1 MWHSGLVFP
10 NVWDLRSL
18 TYIPCTARQLH
29 NNCTTRESPV
39 LPSSLLP
46 PLFLFLPSIHSGT
59 RTVFYRLVNASF
71 APLFSTL
78 DSGLSRW
85 WPRYQYSH
93 YGNWGTCH
101 KGFLESFFFFFWIAI
116 SQHTIT
122 SIHPSFNHP
131 SLCTCKPPPTKPSP
145 IELSTHPIFI
155 KHFRWAGPV

>member
-101 KGFLESFFFFFWIAI
+101 KGFLESFFFFLNSYFPTYD
-116 SQHTIT
+116 H
-122 SIHPSFNHP
+122 FHP
-131 SLCTCKPPPTKPSP
+131 SLLQSSISLYVQT
-145 IELSTHPIFI
+145 STHQTITHWTVHPSNIY
-155 KHFRWAGPV
+155 